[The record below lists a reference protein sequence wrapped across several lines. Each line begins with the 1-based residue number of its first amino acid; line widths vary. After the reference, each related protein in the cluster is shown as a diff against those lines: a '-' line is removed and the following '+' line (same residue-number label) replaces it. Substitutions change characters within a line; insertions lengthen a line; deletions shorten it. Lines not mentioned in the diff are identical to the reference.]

1 MKKLVLSLLIFFS
14 FIISAVN
21 AEDANLSENIVIDEQ
36 VQPQNQTN
44 IISGNEK
51 VEIIEQNGKYGIIDK
66 ETQRTLL
73 ASEWDSIQPL
83 DDYVQFKIKRDNK
96 IGYCNLELKTVFLA
110 QMQDVSLIGNY
121 VKIKNN
127 GKYGI
132 TDKEGNI
139 LLTPIF
145 QKVAIIKNGNSEY
158 FSGKING
165 KYRLFYNTGKLI
177 GEDEQFKVTPDT
189 LTLLISDIR
198 PVFKESYS
206 AKTVTYEK
214 TEKENKKAYEV
225 EEVEIP
231 DTIKIASVKK
241 DVIIKATNEKTE
253 EFKHG
258 LQGLLTIRNKDYV
271 IVKNNGKIGLS
282 YDSEEILPP
291 EYDTITLKTPCRHFF
306 YPVILVNKAN
316 IYYAYDIK
324 GKLLSEVTDKKV
336 NVYRHGKTYS
346 YNNGIVLQNGKEIGT
361 LEQNDKGYKFT
372 KKGCL
377 ISPHIVNE
385 LILTMLTIE

>member
-1 MKKLVLSLLIFFS
+1 MKKLVLSLLVFFS
-14 FIISAVN
+14 FTITSVN
-21 AEDANLSENIVIDEQ
+21 AEEANLNESIVVEEQ
-36 VQPQNQTN
+36 ASTEPN

-66 ETQRTLL
+66 ETQKTLL
-73 ASEWDSIQPL
+73 ASEWDSIEPL

-110 QMQDVSLIGNY
+110 PMQDVSLIGNY
-121 VKIKNN
+121 VKIKNK

-132 TDKEGNI
+132 TDKAGNI

-177 GEDEQFKVTPDT
+177 GEDEQFKVTPNT

-198 PVFKESYS
+198 PVFKESYT
-206 AKTVTYEK
+206 AKTVNYEK
-214 TEKENKKAYEV
+214 TEEENKKAYEV

-231 DTIKIASVKK
+231 ATIKIASVKK
-241 DVIIKATNEKTE
+241 DVVIQANNEKTE

-291 EYDTITLKTPCRHFF
+291 EYDTITLKTPCKHFF

-316 IYYAYDIK
+316 TYYAYDIK
-324 GKLLSEVTDKKV
+324 GKLLSEVSDKRV

-372 KKGCL
+372 KKCCL